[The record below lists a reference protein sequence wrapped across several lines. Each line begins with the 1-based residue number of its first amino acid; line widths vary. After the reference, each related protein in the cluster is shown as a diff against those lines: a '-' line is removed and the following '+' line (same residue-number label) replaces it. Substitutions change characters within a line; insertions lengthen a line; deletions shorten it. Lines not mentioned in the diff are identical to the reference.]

1 MVNILA
7 KYDDVLRNHMNIG
20 PKNAQYTSNRIQND
34 IIYSIRNV
42 IMKKI
47 NCNLQSSYISIIADE
62 TTDVGHNE
70 QLSIVVR
77 YFNSDT
83 NRPVES
89 FIILKRMTS
98 VNANSIFKTIDDVLT
113 GSLKL
118 QWSSV
123 LSVCFDGAST
133 MAGSIGGVQAKCKE
147 KNLNILYVHC
157 YAHCLNL
164 SLIDSICAKSSSQGL
179 QQNRIVFDFLGTV
192 QFIYSFIES
201 SAVRHVIF
209 EKISKENGASIQT
222 LKSCSTTRWA
232 CRAEAVSAV
241 KNNYSVLVNSL
252 ETIMSTCSVPEMK
265 AKSVGLLFQ
274 IKSFNFIFCLN
285 MMHPVLQMVLK
296 VSSFLQTPNLELLTA
311 IQTIRSLK
319 DSLNSL
325 RNSSQD
331 YEHIFENTVKM
342 CKEMNIEIPIVKNKR
357 ISTKIDSCTNQYI
370 FKTKREELRVL
381 VFYSTLDTL
390 CQGLNSRFQQD
401 TLDLISS
408 VGMLVNLSDE
418 IEKSNYELLSK
429 YFNASTDELIA
440 EVKILK
446 ADKDTPRGTNSASV
460 YHWLDWLCQ
469 FSRST
474 IYINN
479 SIIVSK
485 CFLLFRLQAVL
496 VNALFLN

>member
-1 MVNILA
+1 LSSFTRTKQWNYNRSFQQQWYSDFEWLEYSIELDSAFCFPCRCFSGNEINSSQLENAFSKTRFNNWYRGVDRFKKHQRSKAHLNSSISLVTFLNSKSIDEVIDSNKTLIIQKREVERSENRKIMERLINIVICLSKGGRPFRGHNEKNDSVQQGLFKEMVNILA

-47 NCNLQSSYISIIADE
+47 NCNLQSSYISIIGDE
-62 TTDVGHNE
+62 TTDVGQNE

-98 VNANSIFKTIDDVLT
+98 VNANSIFQTIDDVLT

-123 LSVCFDGAST
+123 LSVCFNGAST
-133 MAGSIGGVQAKCKE
+133 MAGSIGGVQSKCKE

-201 SAVRHVIF
+201 SAVRHAIF

-241 KNNYSVLVNSL
+241 KNNYSVLVKSL
-252 ETIMSTCSVPEMK
+252 ETIMSTCSVPVMK
-265 AKSVGLLFQ
+265 AKTVGLLFQ

-285 MMHPVLQMVLK
+285 MMHPVLQMVL
-296 VSSFLQTPNLELLTA
+296 
-311 IQTIRSLK
+311 
-319 DSLNSL
+319 
-325 RNSSQD
+325 
-331 YEHIFENTVKM
+331 
-342 CKEMNIEIPIVKNKR
+342 
-357 ISTKIDSCTNQYI
+357 
-370 FKTKREELRVL
+370 
-381 VFYSTLDTL
+381 
-390 CQGLNSRFQQD
+390 
-401 TLDLISS
+401 
-408 VGMLVNLSDE
+408 
-418 IEKSNYELLSK
+418 
-429 YFNASTDELIA
+429 
-440 EVKILK
+440 
-446 ADKDTPRGTNSASV
+446 
-460 YHWLDWLCQ
+460 
-469 FSRST
+469 
-474 IYINN
+474 
-479 SIIVSK
+479 
-485 CFLLFRLQAVL
+485 
-496 VNALFLN
+496 